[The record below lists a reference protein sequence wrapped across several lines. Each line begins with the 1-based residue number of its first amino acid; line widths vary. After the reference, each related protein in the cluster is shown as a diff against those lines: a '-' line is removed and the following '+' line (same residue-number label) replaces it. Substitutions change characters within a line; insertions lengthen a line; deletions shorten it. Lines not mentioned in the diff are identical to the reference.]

1 MSNQQIDLTI
11 ERKLDVAFM
20 NFAVDILKDCF
31 VNPHVIMPPVVFHK
45 PIYGLEEPSF
55 TDFSASGTLLTI
67 VFFLAVSLTASS
79 MITER
84 TEGLLDRTQVSGVN
98 LGEILFSHVV
108 VQFFVML
115 GQTILALVFMILV
128 FDVECVGDI
137 ELVVMLTL
145 LQGLCGMCF
154 GFVISSVCTQ
164 ERNAVQLSL
173 GSFYPVLLL
182 SGIIWPT
189 ETMPYWLRQISV
201 FLPLTLATT
210 AMRAIMLRGW
220 GIKWPEVYWGY
231 ISSSLWIAIFL
242 IMSMLVLRFKKW

>member
-1 MSNQQIDLTI
+1 
-11 ERKLDVAFM
+11 
-20 NFAVDILKDCF
+20 
-31 VNPHVIMPPVVFHK
+31 
-45 PIYGLEEPSF
+45 
-55 TDFSASGTLLTI
+55 
-67 VFFLAVSLTASS
+67 
-79 MITER
+79 
-84 TEGLLDRTQVSGVN
+84 
-98 LGEILFSHVV
+98 
-108 VQFFVML
+108 ML